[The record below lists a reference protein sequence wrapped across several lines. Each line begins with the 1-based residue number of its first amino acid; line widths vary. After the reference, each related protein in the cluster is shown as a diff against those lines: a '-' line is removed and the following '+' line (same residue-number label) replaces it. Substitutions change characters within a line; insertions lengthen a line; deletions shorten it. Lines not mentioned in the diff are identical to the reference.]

1 MTISRAFPVFAIA
14 FSVIYIA
21 QIYLTGFQVNLALIT
36 YHPQIGAW
44 APLAEAPRQGQG
56 PAMYWYGWLLTSG
69 LGAGVL
75 AALSLAL
82 PVRPFDRIWSVLVWL
97 VPLVLIAFVA
107 YILRGY
113 FLR

>member
-14 FSVIYIA
+14 FGIIYIVEVCLTPF
-21 QIYLTGFQVNLALIT
+21 QINLALIT
-36 YHPQIGAW
+36 YHPQINVW

-56 PAMYWYGWLLTSG
+56 PAMYWYGWLITAG

-82 PVRPFDRIWSVLVWL
+82 PARPFDRIWSVLVWL
-97 VPLVLIAFVA
+97 APLVLIGVIT
-107 YILRGY
+107 YVLRGY

>member
-14 FSVIYIA
+14 FAVFYIG
-21 QIYLTGFQVNLALIT
+21 QVYLTAFQINLALIT
-36 YHPQIGAW
+36 YHPQIGVW
-44 APLAEAPRQGQG
+44 ALLAEAPRQGQG
-56 PAMYWYGWLLTSG
+56 PAMYWYGWLLTAA

-82 PVRPFDRIWSVLVWL
+82 PARPFDRVWSILVW
-97 VPLVLIAFVA
+97 VTPLVMIGFITYV
-107 YILRGY
+107 LRGY

>member
-14 FSVIYIA
+14 FGIIYIVEVCLTPF
-21 QIYLTGFQVNLALIT
+21 QINLALIT
-36 YHPQIGAW
+36 YHPQINVW

-56 PAMYWYGWLLTSG
+56 PAMYWYGWLLTAG
-69 LGAGVL
+69 LGASVM

-82 PVRPFDRIWSVLVWL
+82 PARPFDRIWSTLVWL
-97 VPLVLIAFVA
+97 APLVLIAVIT
-107 YILRGY
+107 YVLRGY

>member
-1 MTISRAFPVFAIA
+1 MTIGRAFPVFAIA
-14 FSVIYIA
+14 FALIYIA
-21 QIYLTGFQVNLALIT
+21 QIYLTGFQINLALIT
-36 YHPQIGAW
+36 YHPQIGQW
-44 APLAEAPRQGQG
+44 GMLAEAPRQGQG

-69 LGAGVL
+69 LGACVL

-82 PVRPFDRIWSVLVWL
+82 PRRPFDRVWSILVW
-97 VPLVLIAFVA
+97 VTPLVMIGFIT

>member
-14 FSVIYIA
+14 FGIIYIVEVCLTPF
-21 QIYLTGFQVNLALIT
+21 QINLALIT
-36 YHPQIGAW
+36 YHPQINVW

-56 PAMYWYGWLLTSG
+56 PAMYWYGWLLTAG

-82 PVRPFDRIWSVLVWL
+82 PARPLERVWSVLVWV
-97 VPLVLIAFVA
+97 VPLVLIAFITYV
-107 YILRGY
+107 LRGY

>member
-14 FSVIYIA
+14 FAVIYIA
-21 QIYLTGFQVNLALIT
+21 QVYLTAFQINLALIT
-36 YHPQIGAW
+36 YHPQIGVW
-44 APLAEAPRQGQG
+44 ALLAEAPRQNQG
-56 PAMYWYGWLLTSG
+56 PAMYWYGWLLTAA

-82 PVRPFDRIWSVLVWL
+82 PARPFDRVWSVLVW
-97 VPLVLIAFVA
+97 VTPLVMMGFITYV
-107 YILRGY
+107 LRGY